1 MDLLERIRRAVGNRY
16 AIDREVGQ
24 GGMSVVFL
32 AQDLKHDR
40 RVAVKVLR
48 PELAGSLAT
57 DRFLRE
63 IRISASLQ
71 HPHILQLLDSGQAD
85 GLPFCVLPYVEGE
98 TLRERLE
105 REQQLDVDEVVR
117 IVQEVSDALD
127 YAHEKEVIHR
137 DIKPSNIFLSGD
149 HTFVGDFG
157 VAKALS
163 VAGGERLTQSG
174 FAIGTPSYMSPEQ
187 ATGETHLDGR
197 SDVYSLGCMTFEMLA
212 GEPPFSGPTGAAIIA
227 KQASQDAPPLR
238 VVRPRVPWGIEQA
251 VEKALAKVPADRF
264 STAARFAQAL
274 SAGRETQNP
283 PQWIVRVADAIRRRW
298 AFSAALG
305 YAALVALGRE
315 ALQRLEGF
323 GAVSEPLLA
332 DLTVSLFS
340 LIPLVAAVGWALD
353 PGIRRGASAAGGEGP
368 ESSGR
373 LHRFVRWRG
382 GPLILSGLVSAC
394 LMVILWPDEADGPTP
409 VDGPSSNSIA
419 ILYFQTPQGEE
430 DLRFFASLL
439 TEELIGKFS
448 DIQEASGLTVS
459 PKGAVEESRSRDRPG
474 VETARDLG
482 ADYMVDGSVIRSG
495 DSVVVKFSLES
506 PETGQILWRG
516 EVNESG
522 SSAWELLLI
531 QKVADDLA
539 EQLRRRVG
547 VEIRERETDLET
559 ENRFAFKAF
568 MGANAQFAY
577 AKQLLFRGHSGDL
590 ISEFGKAENGYREA
604 IRLDPQWSAPYVRIG
619 EVAGWKVIFFTEMM
633 DPSDLTAAMGAID
646 DGIELLDLALN
657 NDPDNPRVLAQKGE
671 LLFRRGS
678 NTQDPVGARV
688 ALTQAIEYLEAAVEN
703 NPNMASAWGTLSN
716 IHLERGDYL
725 QAKLRGQRALGK
737 DAFLENATVITGTL
751 AVAHLNLG
759 EEVEALSRCREVQ
772 RRTSDYSGY
781 ECELEVMAWGE
792 KRPPDPEKAK
802 ALADTIFLLGSR
814 ERQPSFCPRVLFAL
828 AGVYGRAGMMENALA
843 EMEGARGC
851 CPETLVLWQEAAA
864 EVQVG
869 NPSGAIAVL
878 ERLLALDPVRGSR
891 DLIRRVFLPLSDEPR
906 FVGLSDHSPG

>member
-1 MDLLERIRRAVGNRY
+1 
-16 AIDREVGQ
+16 
-24 GGMSVVFL
+24 
-32 AQDLKHDR
+32 
-40 RVAVKVLR
+40 RVALKVLR

-63 IRISASLQ
+63 IRISAGLQ

-85 GLPFCVLPYVEGE
+85 GLPFCVLPDVEGE
-98 TLRERLE
+98 TLREKLE
-105 REQQLDVDEVVR
+105 REQQLDIDEVVR

-127 YAHEKEVIHR
+127 HAHEKEVIHR

-187 ATGETHLDGR
+187 ATGEAHLDRR

-305 YAALVALGRE
+305 YAVLVALGWV

-323 GAVSEPLLA
+323 GVVTEPLLA

-340 LIPLVAAVGWALD
+340 LIPLVAAVGWVLD

-368 ESSGR
+368 ESFRR

-382 GPLILSGLVSAC
+382 GPLLLSGLVSAC
-394 LMVILWPDEADGPTP
+394 FMVILWPDEAVIPTPADGPL
-409 VDGPSSNSIA
+409 SSSIA

-430 DLRFFASLL
+430 DLRSFASLL

-448 DIQEASGLTVS
+448 DIQEAAGLTVS
-459 PKGAVEESRSRDRPG
+459 SKGAVEESLLRNRPG
-474 VETARDLG
+474 IETARAVG
-482 ADYMVDGSVIRSG
+482 ADYLIDGSVIRSG
-495 DSVVVKFSLES
+495 DSVVVKFHLES
-506 PETGQILWRG
+506 PETEQILWRS
-516 EVNESG
+516 EVKERYA
-522 SSAWELLLI
+522 SAWELPLI

-547 VEIRERETDLET
+547 VEIRERETGLET
-559 ENRFAFKAF
+559 DNRFAFKAF
-568 MGANAQFAY
+568 MGANEQFFY
-577 AKQLLFRGHSGDL
+577 AKRLVFQGQSGDV

-604 IRLDPQWSAPYVRIG
+604 IGLDPQWSAPYVRIG
-619 EVAGWKVIFFTEMM
+619 EIAGWKVIFFTEMM
-633 DPSDLTAAMGAID
+633 DPSDLTAALEAID
-646 DGIELLDLALN
+646 EGIELLDLALK
-657 NDPDNPRVLAQKGE
+657 NDPDDPRVLAQKGE

-678 NTQDPVGARV
+678 NIPDPVEARA
-688 ALTQAIEYLEAAVEN
+688 ALTEAIENLEAAVEN
-703 NPNMASAWGTLSN
+703 DSNMASALGTLSL
-716 IHLERGDYL
+716 IHLERGQYR
-725 QAKLRGQRALGK
+725 QAKLRGERALVK
-737 DAFLENATVITGTL
+737 DAFLEDATKVTGTL
-751 AVAHLNLG
+751 
-759 EEVEALSRCREVQ
+759 
-772 RRTSDYSGY
+772 
-781 ECELEVMAWGE
+781 
-792 KRPPDPEKAK
+792 
-802 ALADTIFLLGSR
+802 
-814 ERQPSFCPRVLFAL
+814 
-828 AGVYGRAGMMENALA
+828 
-843 EMEGARGC
+843 
-851 CPETLVLWQEAAA
+851 
-864 EVQVG
+864 
-869 NPSGAIAVL
+869 
-878 ERLLALDPVRGSR
+878 
-891 DLIRRVFLPLSDEPR
+891 
-906 FVGLSDHSPG
+906 